1 MEPTRTDRLNEWR
14 RLGKILPEDEDPEIL
29 AGRKAERFLNVII
42 QSNLKYKGANC
53 FVNKRVPSST
63 YKRKYEI
70 DLIVLT
76 RKQIHFIEVKNWSG
90 EVYQEGENW
99 IQIKRSGERIEHL
112 DFVNHNSF
120 KQKVVIEFLRE
131 NGIKIDKSYFIQKV
145 IFMNDKLRIDPRIS
159 KNPNVVPHYKIQK
172 YLSRQK
178 GSNWGE
184 RVLYSIVEICLAQE
198 KSKIVLDGLFNSLNG
213 SEIRKMKELF
223 INLPTWD
230 KLGLFGEKIINGDAI
245 KLMINN
251 QTYNLTRLANGDR
264 IDFFW
269 TRNKVGGLV
278 KALLFNNSMGH
289 IFINGQ
295 KIPISTTDQILFHK
309 AGEEEPSI
317 FELGNV
323 KFLLKG

>member
-53 FVNKRVPSST
+53 FVNKRVPSRT
-63 YKRKYEI
+63 HKRKYEI

-99 IQIKRSGERIEHL
+99 IQIKRSGERIEHP
-112 DFVNHNSF
+112 DFVNHNTF

-145 IFMNDKLRIDPRIS
+145 IFMNEKLTIDPRIS

-213 SEIRKMKELF
+213 NDIRKMKELF
-223 INLPTWD
+223 LSLPTWD
-230 KLGLFGEKIINGDAI
+230 KLSLFGEKIINGDAI

-251 QTYNLTRLANGDR
+251 RSYNLIRLANGER

-269 TRNKVGGLV
+269 TRNKVGGLF

-289 IFINGQ
+289 TFINGQ
-295 KIPISTTDQILFHK
+295 KIPISTTDQVLFHK
-309 AGEEEPSI
+309 AGEEEPSL
-317 FELGNV
+317 FELGNI
-323 KFLLKG
+323 KYLLKG